1 MNNIKKSAKKWYDF
15 LAFPKEFDALFDKML
30 KREDI
35 SDEILS
41 KSYTELNDA
50 GDYEINLIYSL
61 AKCDDLKLK
70 YKQASIND
78 QIFADTIADIKVRSL
93 ICYEYTNILGIDL
106 ILWIANHLDL
116 KLFKLGRLQFNFSP
130 SIVDCP
136 EAGLKEGD
144 NTIGVHI
151 PKDEPFTPELWE
163 KSFSMANEFFA
174 KHFPEYEYKY
184 FSCSSWFLSPDLDIL
199 LNEGSNI
206 LKFKKLF
213 NIVSVTEKD
222 IMLSF
227 VFSWGATVSDIDK
240 FEAKT
245 SLQKKIKE
253 YIAEGN
259 TLHSGYGIIEKRALC
274 Q

>member
-15 LAFPKEFDALFDKML
+15 LAFPKEFDALFDKIL

-206 LKFKKLF
+206 LKFKPFSPYSLR
-213 NIVSVTEKD
+213 NIYHILILSYRDCDFKHFKGVENMSLISICRLQTTEK
-222 IMLSF
+222 F
-227 VFSWGATVSDIDK
+227 
-240 FEAKT
+240 
-245 SLQKKIKE
+245 
-253 YIAEGN
+253 
-259 TLHSGYGIIEKRALC
+259 GIIIIYFCKG
-274 Q
+274 